1 MNFFNQIQNISNIS
15 RELLQ
20 KTYKE
25 SVQELNKKEF
35 ILEKKATIKFES
47 EHIPKIKRN
56 LMKVA
61 SRGCICYT
69 FSIDEYPTTLKDEE
83 IVKILKNNFPD
94 LKISN
99 RVISDLEYY
108 FYKRMFTISWE

>member
-1 MNFFNQIQNISNIS
+1 MNFFNKIQNISNIS

-25 SVQELNKKEF
+25 SVQELNRKEF
-35 ILEKKATIKFES
+35 ILEKKATIKFEKRY
-47 EHIPKIKRN
+47 IPKIKRN

-69 FSIDEYPTTLKDEE
+69 FSIDEYPTNLTDEKIIE
-83 IVKILKNNFPD
+83 ILKNHFPD

-99 RVISDLEYY
+99 KVVSDLEHY
-108 FYKRMFTISWE
+108 FHKRIFTISWE